1 MRAERKSKATKE
13 QKIYFLESYFGFKNQ
28 FLSIEKL
35 ISDNFQKYSL
45 NEILDFKETLQE
57 LYLKM
62 RYFVKKLRKYHN
74 VLIDI
79 EKRNGFI

>member
-1 MRAERKSKATKE
+1 MRAERKSKAKKE
-13 QKIYFLESYFGFKNQ
+13 QKNYFLESYFGFKNQ

>member
-1 MRAERKSKATKE
+1 MRAERKSKAKKE
-13 QKIYFLESYFGFKNQ
+13 QKIYFLESYFEFKNQ

-35 ISDNFQKYSL
+35 ISDDFQNYSL
-45 NEILDFKETLQE
+45 NEILDFKKTLQE
-57 LYLKM
+57 LCLKM

-74 VLIDI
+74 IFINI

>member
-1 MRAERKSKATKE
+1 MIKSKGHNTKY
-13 QKIYFLESYFGFKNQ
+13 QAVALLY
-28 FLSIEKL
+28 KL
-35 ISDNFQKYSL
+35 IKDN
-45 NEILDFKETLQE
+45 NLDFKETLQE

>member
-1 MRAERKSKATKE
+1 MRAERKSKAKKE
-13 QKIYFLESYFGFKNQ
+13 QKIDFLESYFGFKDQ

>member
-1 MRAERKSKATKE
+1 MRAERKSKAKKE
-13 QKIYFLESYFGFKNQ
+13 QKIQFLESYFGFKNQ

>member
-1 MRAERKSKATKE
+1 MRAENKPKVKKE
-13 QKIYFLESYFGFKNQ
+13 KKLFLLESYFSFKNQ

-62 RYFVKKLRKYHN
+62 RYFVKKLRKYHK
-74 VLIDI
+74 VYIDI
-79 EKRNGFI
+79 EKRDGFI

>member
-1 MRAERKSKATKE
+1 MRAENRNKAIKE
-13 QKIYFLESYFGFKNQ
+13 QKEYFLESYFGFKNQ